1 MENSKFNRFVTFCEQ
16 TWDLLS
22 QDEKEAYYN
31 EIGIIGFIENCME
44 LIHIYKCEVTIAD
57 VYFICDRIIDN
68 EDTKN
73 SEVYGSYIP
82 TDDITVIFEEFR
94 DKDNVPKRLI
104 VRGFYYGEPDDAEV
118 RTFYKDLD
126 AEFE

>member
-16 TWDLLS
+16 AWDLLS
-22 QDEKEAYYN
+22 QDEKEAHYCDA
-31 EIGIIGFIENCME
+31 GILGFIDSCIAILHIQDAE
-44 LIHIYKCEVTIAD
+44 LTVED
-57 VYFICDRIIDN
+57 LDFICDRILDN

-94 DKDNVPKRLI
+94 DKDNVPTRLI
-104 VRGFYYGEPDDAEV
+104 MRGFYYGEPDD
-118 RTFYKDLD
+118 TDTQSFYKDYE
-126 AEFE
+126 ANF